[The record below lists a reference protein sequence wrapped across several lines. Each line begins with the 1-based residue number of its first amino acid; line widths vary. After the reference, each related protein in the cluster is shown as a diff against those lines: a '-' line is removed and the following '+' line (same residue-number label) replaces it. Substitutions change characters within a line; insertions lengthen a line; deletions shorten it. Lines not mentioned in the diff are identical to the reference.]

1 MSYTETTS
9 EGFFSRLGNSIG
21 GIFVGIILIL
31 ASSALLY
38 WNEGR
43 YVREAAGLSA
53 AKGLV
58 KEIKEDKVD
67 PAMEGAL
74 VHLTA
79 TTKAGSALNDEAF
92 GVSAKAIRL
101 RRQVQFF
108 EWVENKESKKR
119 KKLGGG
125 EETVTTYTYEK
136 KWVGRHEDSSTFKEK
151 GRDNP
156 APPDVENKDFAST
169 DSTIGAYKLQ
179 GPVLEDLDSFE
190 KLPLA
195 NVKVPSDKKFKV
207 THDVLYLGK
216 DPTTPAVG
224 DVKVDFQVVNP
235 GQISLVAR
243 QVGASFDKYTT
254 KSDTT
259 ILLVEKGAHPAAEML
274 KHAEESNSMMTW
286 VLRFVGW
293 LLMCIGFSM
302 LVGPINIVADIIP
315 FFGDLVGLGTGLFG
329 FAMGSSLALLCIAVG
344 WIFARPLIGIL
355 MLAGAIGIFVMLK
368 KAGKK

>member
-43 YVREAAGLSA
+43 YVREAAGLSEG
-53 AKGLV
+53 KGSV
-58 KEIKEDKVD
+58 QEIKEDKVD
-67 PAMEGAL
+67 PAMEGKL
-74 VHLTA
+74 VHLTG
-79 TTKAGSALNDEAF
+79 TTKASSALEDSAF

-101 RRQVQFF
+101 RRNVQFF
-108 EWVENKESKKR
+108 EWVEKKESKKR

-125 EETVTTYTYEK
+125 EETVNTYTYEK
-136 KWVGRHEDSSTFKEK
+136 KWVDRHEDSSDFKEK
-151 GRDNP
+151 GHVNP
-156 APPDVENKDFAST
+156 APPDIDKKDFASS
-169 DSTIGAYKLQ
+169 DATIGAYKLQ
-179 GPVLEDLDSFE
+179 GPVLEDLDQFD

-195 NVKVPSDKKFKV
+195 NVHVPADKKFKL
-207 THDVLYLGK
+207 TNDVLYQGK
-216 DPTTPAVG
+216 DPATPAVG

-243 QVGASFDKYTT
+243 QTGDSFDTYTT
-254 KSDTT
+254 KADTK
-259 ILLVEKGAHPAAEML
+259 ILLVESGAHTASEML

-329 FAMGSSLALLCIAVG
+329 FAMGSSLALVCIAIG
-344 WIFARPLIGIL
+344 WIFARPLVGIL